1 MADTFT
7 AQLAT
12 RGGRWHLYVALPG
25 TGESWPDHDFG
36 TRTTVPTRAER
47 SRAVNAL
54 GYTLTD
60 GAEWTW
66 VEDSEVHDDPASPVL
81 LIAATR
87 VREAAR

>member
-1 MADTFT
+1 MAGTFT

-25 TGESWPDHDFG
+25 TGERWPEHDFG
-36 TRTTVPTRAER
+36 PRTTVPTLAER
-47 SRAVNAL
+47 SRALNAL

-60 GAEWTW
+60 DAEWTW
-66 VEDSEVHDDPASPVL
+66 VEDSETPGDPASPVL